1 MTWYFVCLPD
11 GEVCNRF
18 NNLSDLTDFIRDYDV
33 TGADFYRA
41 EDGKWTQIN
50 GLVDDCLEEAR
61 LEAHYDENHIEW
73 VSSPEKTGRV

>member
-1 MTWYFVCLPD
+1 MIWYFVCPID
-11 GEVCNRF
+11 AEDCKRF
-18 NNLSDLTDFIRDYDV
+18 PSLTLLTDYIRDYDV

-61 LEAHYDENHIEW
+61 LEAHYDDNHIEW
-73 VSSPEKTGRV
+73 VSSPEKTGRI